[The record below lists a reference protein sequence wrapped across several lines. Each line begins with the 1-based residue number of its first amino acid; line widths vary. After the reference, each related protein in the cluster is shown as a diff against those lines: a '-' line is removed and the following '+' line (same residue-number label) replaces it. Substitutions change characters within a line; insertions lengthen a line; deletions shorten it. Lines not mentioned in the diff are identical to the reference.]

1 MKKRKLCLLSLLAF
15 MAFSKS
21 NVNAQISLLKDYTH
35 KDPAPI
41 GKFQGIDFKEGGF
54 SSLYPIAGTNGK
66 EFWTISD
73 RGVNI
78 DAANANVTG
87 CKPTYDKIYAFPT
100 YAPKIHR
107 IRVEGASIKV
117 LQTIT
122 MKRPNGTGATG
133 LINPTGFGSTSAEL
147 ASTDTVQNCANFNT
161 KTAAK
166 DVWGIDSEGLVVDK
180 EGNFWIAEEGG
191 PTIWKLNK
199 NGVVV
204 KRYTPYA
211 NVPGAEKEDIAIDT
225 VYKYRKNNRGF
236 EGLAMTPNGK
246 LYAII
251 QSPILY
257 PTKTIGE
264 SSRIHRILE
273 IDPKTDQMRMLAYLN
288 DGVIGASGADQIRLR
303 DWKIGDMAAINDNEF
318 LVIEQ
323 ALRGTT
329 DRKFVYK
336 INIAKATPVNSGLY
350 SGSTLEALKDSTGLA
365 NNNIVPVAKTLFMDL
380 LANKWPSNFEKAEGI
395 ALINDSTIAFV
406 NDNDFGQYSPLE
418 NGVATVNNMESHLF
432 VYGLNGKNKITGLV
446 QPTPSYLE
454 GFTGPSTL
462 TTPYLQPSKQGV
474 KFTSILTA
482 GDSIGSYKMSGLA
495 DGTGAF
501 DNGDGTF
508 TLLVGHEIGNTLGV
522 ARAHGQKGAF
532 ISKWTIN
539 KNDLSVVKG
548 NDLIQNVK
556 LWDGTTYKTYN
567 TANPSTLAAF
577 NRFCSADLPEVNAF
591 YNPKTGLGTQA
602 RIFMNGEEAGAEGRA
617 FAHVVTGAEAGTTY
631 ELPRMGKYSFEN
643 AVANPFTGDKTVVLG
658 TDDTTPGQVYV
669 YVGTKSNTGNEI
681 EKAGLTNG
689 KLFGVAVTG
698 LTTEISESIPANN
711 TTFKLADLG
720 NVESLTGAK
729 LDTNSNKA
737 GVTNFLRP
745 EDGAWDPSNPNDF
758 YFATTNAFDKPSR
771 LWKLHFTDLANPEL
785 GGTITAVLDGT
796 EGPKMIDN
804 LTIDNAGHILL
815 QEDPGKQS
823 YLAKIWEYNT
833 QTDNITQIAVHD
845 ETRFVT
851 GSANYLTEDEESS
864 GIIDVQSIL
873 GKGMFLLVDQAHY
886 KNTAEIVEGGQILAM
901 FNPSTAENVSEIE
914 IKGNNSVINSNDIT
928 PQISDFTSF
937 GSVALDKDITKTF
950 KIHNLG
956 NSDLKIND
964 LFISGQDK
972 NEFKLVNTFKDQI
985 IIAANNSYALDVT
998 FKTTSKGSKTAKI
1011 HILSNDFD
1019 EKEYSFNIAAT
1030 GNDQAQGIS
1039 SSQTPYLLPSKQGVK
1054 FTSILTAGDSIG
1066 TYKMAGLADG
1076 TGAFDNGDGTFT
1088 LLVGHEIGN
1097 TLGVARAHGQKGAF
1111 ISKWTINKNDLS
1123 VVKGNDLIQNVKLWD
1138 GTTYKTYNTA
1148 NPSTLAAFNR
1158 FCSADLP
1165 EVNAF
1170 YNPKTGLGTQARIF
1184 MNGEEAGAEGR
1195 AFAHVVTGAE
1205 AGTTYELPRMGKYSF
1220 ENAVANPFT
1229 GDKTVVLGTDDT
1241 TPGQVYVY
1249 VGTKSNTGNEI
1260 EKAGLTNGK
1269 LFGVAVTGLTTEI
1282 SESIPANNT
1291 TFKLADLGNVESLT
1305 GAKLDTNSNKAGVTN
1320 FLRPEDG
1327 AWDPSN
1333 PNDFYFATTNAF
1345 DKPSRL
1351 WKLHF
1356 TDLANPELGGTIT
1369 AVLDGTE
1376 GPKMID
1382 NLTIDNAGHIL
1393 LQEDPGK
1400 QSYLAKI
1407 WEYNTKTDNI
1417 TQIAVHDET
1426 RFVSGSANYLTED
1439 EESSG
1444 IIDVQS
1450 ILGKGMFLLVDQA
1463 HYKNTVEIV
1472 EGGQILAMF
1481 NPSTADSAVVITK
1494 QPNANY
1500 EVCENG
1506 TVSIAIEAKHATKY
1520 IWQAGKNGSYTDVV
1534 DNANFLGAT
1543 TPTLSISNAS
1553 KLLNGLS
1560 YRCLVS
1566 RNTGITETSILTTLT
1581 VNQPS
1586 TSTTSK
1592 EACGSYDWNGKNYT
1606 QSGEYTFS
1614 TKNKVG
1620 CDSIATLKLKIN
1632 QASNS
1637 TTSKEACGSYDWN
1650 GKNYTQSG
1658 EYTFS
1663 TKNKVG
1669 CDSIATLKLNITTI
1683 NDSIKFVNQTLSVS
1697 QQNAVYSWFNCE
1709 TKKVIDNE
1717 TKQTFTPSAN
1727 GTYAAIINV
1736 KSCIDTTACIAIS
1749 KVGVDEL
1756 DASQVQIFPN
1766 PAHDHITVQLDS
1778 DAKDVKYTLI
1788 DASGKVVTSG
1798 SSTNNGTIN
1807 IPVHSYTDGMYVL
1820 QVALNEYI
1828 QNYKVSIKH

>member
-1 MKKRKLCLLSLLAF
+1 MKKRKLCLLSFLAF

-78 DAANANVTG
+78 DAASANVTG

-107 IRVEGASIKV
+107 IRVEGTNIKV

-257 PTKTIGE
+257 PNKTIGE
-264 SSRIHRILE
+264 NSRIHRILE

-288 DGVIGASGADQIRLR
+288 DGVIGAAGADQIRLR

-323 ALRGTT
+323 ALRGLT

-350 SGSTLEALKDSTGLA
+350 NGTTLEALKDSTGLA
-365 NNNIVPVAKTLFMDL
+365 NNSIVPVEKTLFMDM

-395 ALINDSTIAFV
+395 ALINDSTIAFL

-418 NGVATVNNMESHLF
+418 NGVATANNMESHLF
-432 VYGLNGKNKITGLV
+432 VYGLNGKTKLTGLV

-454 GFTGPSTL
+454 GLTGPSTL

-508 TLLVGHEIGNTLGV
+508 TFLIGHEIVNTSGV
-522 ARAHGQKGAF
+522 SRAHGQKGAF
-532 ISKWTIN
+532 VSKWTIN
-539 KNDLSVVKG
+539 KNDLSVVSG
-548 NDLIQNVK
+548 SDLIQNVK

-567 TANPSTLAAF
+567 ALNTSPSAAMS
-577 NRFCSADLPEVNAF
+577 RFCSADLPEVSAF
-591 YNPKTGLGTQA
+591 YNAKTGLGTQA
-602 RIFMNGEEAGAEGRA
+602 RIFMNGEESGAEGRA
-617 FAHVVTGAEAGTTY
+617 FAHVVTGSEAGTTY
-631 ELPRMGKYSFEN
+631 ELPKMGKYSFEN
-643 AVANPFTGDKTVVLG
+643 SVANPFTGDKTVVIG
-658 TDDTTPGQVYV
+658 TDDATPGQVYV
-669 YVGTKSNTGNEI
+669 YIGTKTNTGNEI

-698 LTTEISESIPANN
+698 LTTEASTSIPAAN
-711 TTFKLADLG
+711 TAFTLADLG
-720 NVESLTGAK
+720 NVENLTGAT
-729 LDTNSNKA
+729 LNTNSNNA

-758 YFATTNAFDKPSR
+758 YFVTTNSFTNPSR
-771 LWKLHFTDLANPEL
+771 LWKLRFSDLTKPEL

-796 EGPKMIDN
+796 EGPKMMDN
-804 LTIDNAGHILL
+804 LTIDNAGHILI
-815 QEDPGKQS
+815 QEDPGNQS

-845 ETRFVT
+845 DTRFVT
-851 GSANYLTEDEESS
+851 GSANFLTQDEEAS

-886 KNTAEIVEGGQILAM
+886 PQAGAIVEGGQILAM
-901 FNPSTAENVSEIE
+901 
-914 IKGNNSVINSNDIT
+914 
-928 PQISDFTSF
+928 
-937 GSVALDKDITKTF
+937 
-950 KIHNLG
+950 
-956 NSDLKIND
+956 
-964 LFISGQDK
+964 
-972 NEFKLVNTFKDQI
+972 
-985 IIAANNSYALDVT
+985 Y
-998 FKTTSKGSKTAKI
+998 
-1011 HILSNDFD
+1011 
-1019 EKEYSFNIAAT
+1019 
-1030 GNDQAQGIS
+1030 
-1039 SSQTPYLLPSKQGVK
+1039 
-1054 FTSILTAGDSIG
+1054 
-1066 TYKMAGLADG
+1066 
-1076 TGAFDNGDGTFT
+1076 
-1088 LLVGHEIGN
+1088 
-1097 TLGVARAHGQKGAF
+1097 
-1111 ISKWTINKNDLS
+1111 
-1123 VVKGNDLIQNVKLWD
+1123 
-1138 GTTYKTYNTA
+1138 
-1148 NPSTLAAFNR
+1148 
-1158 FCSADLP
+1158 
-1165 EVNAF
+1165 
-1170 YNPKTGLGTQARIF
+1170 
-1184 MNGEEAGAEGR
+1184 
-1195 AFAHVVTGAE
+1195 
-1205 AGTTYELPRMGKYSF
+1205 
-1220 ENAVANPFT
+1220 
-1229 GDKTVVLGTDDT
+1229 
-1241 TPGQVYVY
+1241 
-1249 VGTKSNTGNEI
+1249 
-1260 EKAGLTNGK
+1260 
-1269 LFGVAVTGLTTEI
+1269 
-1282 SESIPANNT
+1282 
-1291 TFKLADLGNVESLT
+1291 
-1305 GAKLDTNSNKAGVTN
+1305 
-1320 FLRPEDG
+1320 
-1327 AWDPSN
+1327 
-1333 PNDFYFATTNAF
+1333 
-1345 DKPSRL
+1345 
-1351 WKLHF
+1351 
-1356 TDLANPELGGTIT
+1356 
-1369 AVLDGTE
+1369 
-1376 GPKMID
+1376 
-1382 NLTIDNAGHIL
+1382 
-1393 LQEDPGK
+1393 
-1400 QSYLAKI
+1400 
-1407 WEYNTKTDNI
+1407 
-1417 TQIAVHDET
+1417 
-1426 RFVSGSANYLTED
+1426 
-1439 EESSG
+1439 
-1444 IIDVQS
+1444 
-1450 ILGKGMFLLVDQA
+1450 
-1463 HYKNTVEIV
+1463 
-1472 EGGQILAMF
+1472 

-1494 QPNANY
+1494 QPNANF
-1500 EVCENG
+1500 EVCENK
-1506 TVSIAIEAKHATKY
+1506 SISISLEAKNATKY
-1520 IWQAGKNGSYTDVV
+1520 IWQAGKNGSYTNVV
-1534 DNANFLGAT
+1534 DNANFQGAT
-1543 TPTLSISNAS
+1543 TATLNIKNANR
-1553 KLLNGLS
+1553 LLNGLS

-1566 RNTGITETSILTTLT
+1566 RNTGIIETTSLAALKVNKIDSSFTET
-1581 VNQPS
+1581 
-1586 TSTTSK
+1586 TSCESNLPIK
-1592 EACGSYDWNGKNYT
+1592 WNGKDFKKAGIYHILV
-1606 QSGEYTFS
+1606 SS
-1614 TKNKVG
+1614 VK
-1620 CDSIATLKLKIN
+1620 
-1632 QASNS
+1632 
-1637 TTSKEACGSYDWN
+1637 
-1650 GKNYTQSG
+1650 
-1658 EYTFS
+1658 
-1663 TKNKVG
+1663 G
-1669 CDSIATLKLNITTI
+1669 CDSIATLKLNVTTV

-1717 TKQTFTPSAN
+1717 TKQTFKPSAN

-1749 KVGVDEL
+1749 KVGVNEL

-1798 SSTNNGTIN
+1798 ASENNGTIN
-1807 IPVHSYTDGMYVL
+1807 IPVHNYSEGMYVL
-1820 QVALNEYI
+1820 QVTLNQHV

>member
-1 MKKRKLCLLSLLAF
+1 MKKRKLCLLSFLAF

-41 GKFQGIDFKEGGF
+41 GTFQGIDFKEGGF

-66 EFWTISD
+66 EYWTISD

-78 DAANANVTG
+78 DAANANVSG

-107 IRVEGASIKV
+107 IRVEGTNIKV

-211 NVPGAEKEDIAIDT
+211 NVPGAEKEEIAIDT

-273 IDPKTDQMRMLAYLN
+273 IDPKTDQMRMLAYVN
-288 DGVIGASGADQIRLR
+288 DGIIGASGANQIRLR

-336 INIAKATPVNSGLY
+336 INISKATPVNSGLY
-350 SGSTLEALKDSTGLA
+350 NGSTLEALKDSTGLA
-365 NNNIVPVAKTLFMDL
+365 NNSIIPVEKTLFMDM
-380 LANKWPSNFEKAEGI
+380 LANNWPSNFEKAEGI

-418 NGVATVNNMESHLF
+418 NGVAAANNMESHLF
-432 VYGLNGKNKITGLV
+432 VYGLSGTNKITGLV
-446 QPTPSYLE
+446 QPTPSNLG

-462 TTPYLQPSKQGV
+462 HTPFLQPTKQDV

-482 GDSIGSYKMSGLA
+482 GDSIGS
-495 DGTGAF
+495 
-501 DNGDGTF
+501 
-508 TLLVGHEIGNTLGV
+508 
-522 ARAHGQKGAF
+522 
-532 ISKWTIN
+532 
-539 KNDLSVVKG
+539 
-548 NDLIQNVK
+548 
-556 LWDGTTYKTYN
+556 
-567 TANPSTLAAF
+567 
-577 NRFCSADLPEVNAF
+577 
-591 YNPKTGLGTQA
+591 
-602 RIFMNGEEAGAEGRA
+602 
-617 FAHVVTGAEAGTTY
+617 
-631 ELPRMGKYSFEN
+631 
-643 AVANPFTGDKTVVLG
+643 
-658 TDDTTPGQVYV
+658 
-669 YVGTKSNTGNEI
+669 
-681 EKAGLTNG
+681 
-689 KLFGVAVTG
+689 
-698 LTTEISESIPANN
+698 
-711 TTFKLADLG
+711 
-720 NVESLTGAK
+720 
-729 LDTNSNKA
+729 
-737 GVTNFLRP
+737 
-745 EDGAWDPSNPNDF
+745 
-758 YFATTNAFDKPSR
+758 
-771 LWKLHFTDLANPEL
+771 
-785 GGTITAVLDGT
+785 
-796 EGPKMIDN
+796 
-804 LTIDNAGHILL
+804 
-815 QEDPGKQS
+815 
-823 YLAKIWEYNT
+823 
-833 QTDNITQIAVHD
+833 
-845 ETRFVT
+845 
-851 GSANYLTEDEESS
+851 
-864 GIIDVQSIL
+864 
-873 GKGMFLLVDQAHY
+873 
-886 KNTAEIVEGGQILAM
+886 
-901 FNPSTAENVSEIE
+901 
-914 IKGNNSVINSNDIT
+914 
-928 PQISDFTSF
+928 
-937 GSVALDKDITKTF
+937 
-950 KIHNLG
+950 
-956 NSDLKIND
+956 
-964 LFISGQDK
+964 
-972 NEFKLVNTFKDQI
+972 
-985 IIAANNSYALDVT
+985 
-998 FKTTSKGSKTAKI
+998 
-1011 HILSNDFD
+1011 
-1019 EKEYSFNIAAT
+1019 
-1030 GNDQAQGIS
+1030 
-1039 SSQTPYLLPSKQGVK
+1039 
-1054 FTSILTAGDSIG
+1054 
-1066 TYKMAGLADG
+1066 YKMAGLADG

-1111 ISKWTINKNDLS
+1111 ISKWTINKSDLS
-1123 VVKGNDLIQNVKLWD
+1123 VVKGSDLIQNVKLWD
-1138 GTTYKTYNTA
+1138 GTTYKTYNTT
-1148 NPSTLAAFNR
+1148 NTSDLAAFNR

-1184 MNGEEAGAEGR
+1184 MNGEESGAEGR
-1195 AFAHVVTGAE
+1195 AFAHVVTGTE

-1249 VGTKSNTGNEI
+1249 IGTKTNAGNEI

-1269 LFGVAVTGLTTEI
+1269 LFGVAVTGLTTEV
-1282 SESIPANNT
+1282 SETIPTANT
-1291 TFKLADLGNVESLT
+1291 AFTLADLGNVET
-1305 GAKLDTNSNKAGVTN
+1305 INGATLNTNSNNAGVTN

-1356 TDLANPELGGTIT
+1356 TDVSNPELGGTIT
-1369 AVLDGTE
+1369 AVLEGTE

-1382 NLTIDNAGHIL
+1382 NITIDNAGHIL

-1426 RFVSGSANYLTED
+1426 RFVTGSANFLTED

-1463 HYKNTVEIV
+1463 HYKQSSEIV

-1481 NPSTADSAVVITK
+1481 NPSTADSAVVVTK

-1506 TVSIAIEAKHATKY
+1506 TVSITIEAKHATKY
-1520 IWQAGKNGSYTDVV
+1520 IWQAGKNGTYIDVL
-1534 DNANFLGAT
+1534 DNANFQGAM
-1543 TPTLSISNAS
+1543 TPTLNINNAN
-1553 KLLNGLS
+1553 KLLDGFS
-1560 YRCLVS
+1560 YRCLAS
-1566 RNTGITETSILTTLT
+1566 RNTGIVETSSIATLKVNKIDSTQTETT
-1581 VNQPS
+1581 VCESNLPY
-1586 TSTTSK
+1586 
-1592 EACGSYDWNGKNYT
+1592 AWNGKDYT
-1606 QSGEYTFS
+1606 KAGVYYLKLSS
-1614 TKNKVG
+1614 KKG
-1620 CDSIATLKLKIN
+1620 CDSIASLNLN
-1632 QASNS
+1632 V
-1637 TTSKEACGSYDWN
+1637 TS
-1650 GKNYTQSG
+1650 
-1658 EYTFS
+1658 
-1663 TKNKVG
+1663 
-1669 CDSIATLKLNITTI
+1669 I
-1683 NDSIKFVNQTLSVS
+1683 NDSIKFKNEELTVV
-1697 QQNAVYSWFNCE
+1697 QQNAAYSWINCE
-1709 TKKVIDNE
+1709 TKQIVANE
-1717 TKQTFTPSAN
+1717 TSSSFKPVSD
-1727 GTYAAIINV
+1727 GTYAAIITV
-1736 KSCIDTTACIAIS
+1736 QTCIDTTACITIS
-1749 KVGVDEL
+1749 KVGVHEL

-1778 DAKDVKYTLI
+1778 DAKSVNYVLL
-1788 DASGKVVTSG
+1788 DASGKIVTSG

-1820 QVALNEYI
+1820 QVALNEHI

>member
-1 MKKRKLCLLSLLAF
+1 
-15 MAFSKS
+15 
-21 NVNAQISLLKDYTH
+21 
-35 KDPAPI
+35 
-41 GKFQGIDFKEGGF
+41 
-54 SSLYPIAGTNGK
+54 
-66 EFWTISD
+66 
-73 RGVNI
+73 
-78 DAANANVTG
+78 
-87 CKPTYDKIYAFPT
+87 
-100 YAPKIHR
+100 
-107 IRVEGASIKV
+107 
-117 LQTIT
+117 

-264 SSRIHRILE
+264 NSRIHRILE

-288 DGVIGASGADQIRLR
+288 DGIIGASGADQIRLR

-336 INIAKATPVNSGLY
+336 INISKATPVNSGLY
-350 SGSTLEALKDSTGLA
+350 NGTTTLEALKDSTGLA
-365 NNNIVPVAKTLFMDL
+365 NNNIVPVAKTLFMDM

-418 NGVATVNNMESHLF
+418 NGVAAANNMESHLF

-508 TLLVGHEIGNTLGV
+508 TFLIGHEIVNTSGV
-522 ARAHGQKGAF
+522 SRAHGQKGAF
-532 ISKWTIN
+532 VSKWTIN
-539 KNDLSVVKG
+539 KNDLSVVSG
-548 NDLIQNVK
+548 SDLIQNVK

-567 TANPSTLAAF
+567 ALNTSPSAAMS
-577 NRFCSADLPEVNAF
+577 RFCSADLPEVSAF
-591 YNPKTGLGTQA
+591 YNAKTGLGTQA
-602 RIFMNGEEAGAEGRA
+602 RIFMNGEESGAEGRA
-617 FAHVVTGAEAGTTY
+617 FAHVVTGSEAGTTY
-631 ELPRMGKYSFEN
+631 ELPKMGKYSFEN
-643 AVANPFTGDKTVVLG
+643 SVANPFTGDKTVVVG
-658 TDDTTPGQVYV
+658 TDDATPGQVYV
-669 YVGTKSNTGNEI
+669 YIGTKTNTGNEI

-698 LTTEISESIPANN
+698 LTTEASTSIPAAN
-711 TTFKLADLG
+711 TAFTLADLG
-720 NVESLTGAK
+720 NVENLTGAT
-729 LDTNSNKA
+729 LNTNSNNA

-758 YFATTNAFDKPSR
+758 YFVTTNSFTNPSR
-771 LWKLHFTDLANPEL
+771 LWKLRFSDLTKPEL

-796 EGPKMIDN
+796 EGPKMMDN
-804 LTIDNAGHILL
+804 LTIDNAGHILI
-815 QEDPGKQS
+815 QEDPGNQS

-833 QTDNITQIAVHD
+833 KKDSVTQIAVHD
-845 ETRFVT
+845 DTRFVT
-851 GSANYLTEDEESS
+851 GSANFLTQDEEAS

-886 KNTAEIVEGGQILAM
+886 PQAGAIVEGGQILAM
-901 FNPSTAENVSEIE
+901 YNPSTADNVTEIDVT
-914 IKGNNSVINSNDIT
+914 GNDQTIANNDATPSVIDN
-928 PQISDFTSF
+928 TSF
-937 GSVALDKDITKTF
+937 GSIAINKEVTKSF
-950 KIHNLG
+950 KIKNLG
-956 NSDLKIND
+956 KGDLKIND
-964 LFISGQDK
+964 FYLGGQDK
-972 NEFKLVNTFKDQI
+972 NAFTLVNDYKSQIVVAPNSSYTVDVKFK
-985 IIAANNSYALDVT
+985 ATAT
-998 FKTTSKGSKTAKI
+998 GTKTAE
-1011 HILSNDFD
+1011 LNVLTNDFD
-1019 EKEYSFNIAAT
+1019 EKNYMFKIAAT
-1030 GNDQAQGIS
+1030 GNDQTQGIS

-1066 TYKMAGLADG
+1066 SYKMSGLADG

-1088 LLVGHEIGN
+1088 FLIGHEIVN
-1097 TLGVARAHGQKGAF
+1097 TSGVSRAHGQKGAF
-1111 ISKWTINKNDLS
+1111 VSKWTINKNDLS
-1123 VVKGNDLIQNVKLWD
+1123 VVSGSDLIQNVKLWD
-1138 GTTYKTYNTA
+1138 GTTYKTYNALNTS
-1148 NPSTLAAFNR
+1148 PSAAMSR

-1165 EVNAF
+1165 EVSAF
-1170 YNPKTGLGTQARIF
+1170 YNAKTGLGTQARIF
-1184 MNGEEAGAEGR
+1184 MNGEESGAEGR
-1195 AFAHVVTGAE
+1195 AFAHVVTGSE
-1205 AGTTYELPRMGKYSF
+1205 AGTTYELPKMGKYSF
-1220 ENAVANPFT
+1220 ENSVANPFT
-1229 GDKTVVLGTDDT
+1229 GDKTVVVGTDDA

-1249 VGTKSNTGNEI
+1249 IGTKTNTGNEI

-1269 LFGVAVTGLTTEI
+1269 LFGVAVTGLTTEA
-1282 SESIPANNT
+1282 STSIPAANT
-1291 TFKLADLGNVESLT
+1291 AFTLADLGNVENLT
-1305 GAKLDTNSNKAGVTN
+1305 GATLNTNSNNAGVTN

-1333 PNDFYFATTNAF
+1333 PNDFYFVTTNSF
-1345 DKPSRL
+1345 TNPSRL
-1351 WKLHF
+1351 WKLRF
-1356 TDLANPELGGTIT
+1356 SDLTKPELGGTIT

-1376 GPKMID
+1376 GPKMMD

-1393 LQEDPGK
+1393 IQEDPGN

-1407 WEYNTKTDNI
+1407 WEYNTKKDSV
-1417 TQIAVHDET
+1417 TQIAVHDDT
-1426 RFVSGSANYLTED
+1426 RFVTGSANFLTQD
-1439 EESSG
+1439 EEASG

-1463 HYKNTVEIV
+1463 HYPQAGAIV
-1472 EGGQILAMF
+1472 EGGQILAMY

-1494 QPNANY
+1494 QPNVNF
-1500 EVCENG
+1500 EVCENK
-1506 TVSIAIEAKHATKY
+1506 SISISLEAKNATKY
-1520 IWQAGKNGSYTDVV
+1520 IWQAGKNGTYTNVV
-1534 DNANFLGAT
+1534 DNANFQGAT
-1543 TPTLSISNAS
+1543 TATLNIKNANR
-1553 KLLNGLS
+1553 LLNGLS

-1566 RNTGITETSILTTLT
+1566 RNTGIIETTSLAALKVNKIDSSFTET
-1581 VNQPS
+1581 
-1586 TSTTSK
+1586 TSCESNLPIK
-1592 EACGSYDWNGKNYT
+1592 WNGKDFKKAGIYHILV
-1606 QSGEYTFS
+1606 SS
-1614 TKNKVG
+1614 VK
-1620 CDSIATLKLKIN
+1620 
-1632 QASNS
+1632 
-1637 TTSKEACGSYDWN
+1637 
-1650 GKNYTQSG
+1650 
-1658 EYTFS
+1658 
-1663 TKNKVG
+1663 G
-1669 CDSIATLKLNITTI
+1669 CDSIATLKLNVTTV

-1717 TKQTFTPSAN
+1717 TKQTFKPSAN

-1798 SSTNNGTIN
+1798 ASENNGTIN
-1807 IPVHSYTDGMYVL
+1807 IPVHNYSEGMYVL
-1820 QVALNEYI
+1820 QVTLNQHV

>member
-1 MKKRKLCLLSLLAF
+1 MKKRKLCLLSFLAF

-73 RGVNI
+73 RGVNV
-78 DAANANVTG
+78 DAANANVSSNANIPS
-87 CKPTYDKIYAFPT
+87 CKPTYDKIYGFPT

-107 IRVEGASIKV
+107 IRVEGTNIKV

-257 PTKTIGE
+257 PNKTIGE

-288 DGVIGASGADQIRLR
+288 DGIIGASGADQIRLR

-323 ALRGTT
+323 ALRGLT

-350 SGSTLEALKDSTGLA
+350 NGTTTLEALKDSTGLA
-365 NNNIVPVAKTLFMDL
+365 NNNIVPVAKTLFMDM

-418 NGVATVNNMESHLF
+418 NGVAAANNMESHLF

-454 GFTGPSTL
+454 GFAGPSTL

-508 TLLVGHEIGNTLGV
+508 TFLIGHEIVNTSGV

-532 ISKWTIN
+532 VSKWTIN
-539 KNDLSVVKG
+539 KNDLSVVSG
-548 NDLIQNVK
+548 SDLIQNVK

-567 TANPSTLAAF
+567 ALNTSPSAAMS
-577 NRFCSADLPEVNAF
+577 RFCSADLPEVSAF
-591 YNPKTGLGTQA
+591 YNAKTGLGTQA
-602 RIFMNGEEAGAEGRA
+602 RIFMNGEESGAEGRA
-617 FAHVVTGAEAGTTY
+617 FAHVVTGGEAGTTY
-631 ELPRMGKYSFEN
+631 ELPKMGKYSFEN
-643 AVANPFTGDKTVVLG
+643 SVANPFTGDKTVVVG
-658 TDDTTPGQVYV
+658 TDDATPGQVYV
-669 YVGTKSNTGNEI
+669 YIGTKTNTGNEI

-698 LTTEISESIPANN
+698 LTTEASNIPAAN
-711 TTFKLADLG
+711 TAFTLADLG
-720 NVESLTGAK
+720 NVENLTGAT
-729 LDTNSNKA
+729 LNTNSNNA

-758 YFATTNAFDKPSR
+758 YFVTTNSFTNPSR
-771 LWKLHFTDLANPEL
+771 LWKLSFSDVTKPEL
-785 GGTITAVLDGT
+785 GGKITAVLDGT
-796 EGPKMIDN
+796 EGPKMMDN
-804 LTIDNAGHILL
+804 LTIDNAGHILI
-815 QEDPGKQS
+815 QEDPGNQS

-833 QTDNITQIAVHD
+833 KKDSVTQIAVHD
-845 ETRFVT
+845 DTRFVT
-851 GSANYLTEDEESS
+851 GSANFLTQDEEAS

-886 KNTAEIVEGGQILAM
+886 PQAGAIVEGGQILAM
-901 FNPSTAENVSEIE
+901 
-914 IKGNNSVINSNDIT
+914 
-928 PQISDFTSF
+928 
-937 GSVALDKDITKTF
+937 
-950 KIHNLG
+950 
-956 NSDLKIND
+956 
-964 LFISGQDK
+964 
-972 NEFKLVNTFKDQI
+972 
-985 IIAANNSYALDVT
+985 Y
-998 FKTTSKGSKTAKI
+998 
-1011 HILSNDFD
+1011 
-1019 EKEYSFNIAAT
+1019 
-1030 GNDQAQGIS
+1030 
-1039 SSQTPYLLPSKQGVK
+1039 
-1054 FTSILTAGDSIG
+1054 
-1066 TYKMAGLADG
+1066 
-1076 TGAFDNGDGTFT
+1076 
-1088 LLVGHEIGN
+1088 
-1097 TLGVARAHGQKGAF
+1097 
-1111 ISKWTINKNDLS
+1111 
-1123 VVKGNDLIQNVKLWD
+1123 
-1138 GTTYKTYNTA
+1138 
-1148 NPSTLAAFNR
+1148 
-1158 FCSADLP
+1158 
-1165 EVNAF
+1165 
-1170 YNPKTGLGTQARIF
+1170 
-1184 MNGEEAGAEGR
+1184 
-1195 AFAHVVTGAE
+1195 
-1205 AGTTYELPRMGKYSF
+1205 
-1220 ENAVANPFT
+1220 
-1229 GDKTVVLGTDDT
+1229 
-1241 TPGQVYVY
+1241 
-1249 VGTKSNTGNEI
+1249 
-1260 EKAGLTNGK
+1260 
-1269 LFGVAVTGLTTEI
+1269 
-1282 SESIPANNT
+1282 
-1291 TFKLADLGNVESLT
+1291 
-1305 GAKLDTNSNKAGVTN
+1305 
-1320 FLRPEDG
+1320 
-1327 AWDPSN
+1327 
-1333 PNDFYFATTNAF
+1333 
-1345 DKPSRL
+1345 
-1351 WKLHF
+1351 
-1356 TDLANPELGGTIT
+1356 
-1369 AVLDGTE
+1369 
-1376 GPKMID
+1376 
-1382 NLTIDNAGHIL
+1382 
-1393 LQEDPGK
+1393 
-1400 QSYLAKI
+1400 
-1407 WEYNTKTDNI
+1407 
-1417 TQIAVHDET
+1417 
-1426 RFVSGSANYLTED
+1426 
-1439 EESSG
+1439 
-1444 IIDVQS
+1444 
-1450 ILGKGMFLLVDQA
+1450 
-1463 HYKNTVEIV
+1463 
-1472 EGGQILAMF
+1472 

-1494 QPNANY
+1494 QPNVNF
-1500 EVCENG
+1500 EVCENK
-1506 TVSIAIEAKHATKY
+1506 SISISLEAKNATKY
-1520 IWQAGKNGSYTDVV
+1520 IWQAGKNGTYTNVV
-1534 DNANFLGAT
+1534 DNANFQGAT
-1543 TPTLSISNAS
+1543 TATLNIKNANR
-1553 KLLNGLS
+1553 LLNGLS

-1566 RNTGITETSILTTLT
+1566 RNTGIIETTSLAALKVNKIDSSFTET
-1581 VNQPS
+1581 
-1586 TSTTSK
+1586 TSCESNLPIK
-1592 EACGSYDWNGKNYT
+1592 WNGKDFKKAGIYHILV
-1606 QSGEYTFS
+1606 SS
-1614 TKNKVG
+1614 VK
-1620 CDSIATLKLKIN
+1620 
-1632 QASNS
+1632 
-1637 TTSKEACGSYDWN
+1637 
-1650 GKNYTQSG
+1650 
-1658 EYTFS
+1658 
-1663 TKNKVG
+1663 G
-1669 CDSIATLKLNITTI
+1669 CDSIATLKLNVTTV

-1798 SSTNNGTIN
+1798 ASENNGTIN
-1807 IPVHSYTDGMYVL
+1807 IPVHNYSEGMYVL
-1820 QVALNEYI
+1820 QVTLNQHV